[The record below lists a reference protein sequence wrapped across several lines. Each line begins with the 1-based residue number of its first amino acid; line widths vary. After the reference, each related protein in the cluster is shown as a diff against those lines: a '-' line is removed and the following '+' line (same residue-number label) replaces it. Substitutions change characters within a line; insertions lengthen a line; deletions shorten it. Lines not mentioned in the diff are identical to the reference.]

1 MRLICPNCGAQYE
14 VPDEVIPAAGRDVQ
28 CSNCGHTWLQTPDNT
43 PPAAEGETGQAHATE
58 PTARDTPA
66 TAQPTEPA
74 EPPEAAA
81 EPEPPTSSLN
91 AAAGSG
97 PDHRD
102 AEPPDGRA
110 RSAAEESTENAP
122 AAPEDADPPEEA
134 TPPPRKRLDPEIA
147 ELLREEAERE
157 ARARA
162 TESQPLETQ
171 PDLGLDDE
179 PAEAPTNAGPRASRR
194 GQLPDIDEINSSL
207 RNGTEDM
214 ASPEMPVPATP
225 EREGSFARGVALA
238 LLLGVILFGLYAYA
252 DALAAEIPAIA
263 PALEAYADAFDAAR
277 LWAHETITD
286 LLTWLDALGES

>member
-58 PTARDTPA
+58 PTAHGTPQP
-66 TAQPTEPA
+66 AQP
-74 EPPEAAA
+74 PEAA
-81 EPEPPTSSLN
+81 EPEPPTSSVN
-91 AAAGSG
+91 PAAGSG
-97 PDHRD
+97 PDNRD
-102 AEPPDGRA
+102 AEPPDRPA
-110 RSAAEESTENAP
+110 RGTAEESTENAP
-122 AAPEDADPPEEA
+122 AAPVDTEAPEEA
-134 TPPPRKRLDPEIA
+134 TAPPRKRLDPEIA

-162 TESQPLETQ
+162 SESQPLETQ

-179 PAEAPTNAGPRASRR
+179 PAEAPTSAAPRASRR

-238 LLLGVILFGLYAYA
+238 LLLGVVLFGVYAYA
-252 DALAAEIPAIA
+252 DALAAEIPALA

-277 LWAHETITD
+277 LWAYETITD
-286 LLTWLDALGES
+286 LLTWLNALGES